1 MLEFLS
7 QQTYYDM
14 SGKPHP
20 MLDPQ
25 EFRFLSIRKGTL
37 DPQERLEMESHVTHS
52 FHFLSKIPWTPLMRG
67 IPEIAY
73 GHHEKLDGTGYP
85 RGLTGD
91 EIPIQA
97 RMMTISDIY
106 DALTAQDRPYK
117 RAVPVT
123 TALDILDERG
133 TEGQARPRPARRV
146 RRQARLRRDGA
157 TMRIKFWGTRG
168 TRPTPGR
175 KTLRYGGNTTC
186 LEVRDKDNNLIIIDS
201 GSGIAELGSGLN
213 QSEPLQAHL
222 LITHTHLDHIQG
234 FPFFLPAFVPG
245 THLTIVGPAGS
256 AKSLQAAFADQM
268 DPAYFPVRL
277 DHMPA
282 EMEFIERNPG
292 ETFEVGGLRI
302 TPHLLMHPIPTFG
315 YRIDEG
321 DTRFAFATDNEIALF
336 ANNENGTLK
345 DLANWCQD
353 ADLLVHDAQYSTEEY
368 KTHAGFGHST
378 YEEALAL
385 AEQAGAKQ
393 LAFFHHDPVHSDT
406 DIDGL
411 IEEALGNHR
420 AAGGANVDAFPA
432 AEDQEIAL

>member
-1 MLEFLS
+1 
-7 QQTYYDM
+7 
-14 SGKPHP
+14 
-20 MLDPQ
+20 
-25 EFRFLSIRKGTL
+25 
-37 DPQERLEMESHVTHS
+37 
-52 FHFLSKIPWTPLMRG
+52 
-67 IPEIAY
+67 
-73 GHHEKLDGTGYP
+73 
-85 RGLTGD
+85 
-91 EIPIQA
+91 
-97 RMMTISDIY
+97 
-106 DALTAQDRPYK
+106 
-117 RAVPVT
+117 
-123 TALDILDERG
+123 
-133 TEGQARPRPARRV
+133 
-146 RRQARLRRDGA
+146 
-157 TMRIKFWGTRG
+157 MRIKFWGTRG

-186 LEVRDKDNNLIIIDS
+186 IEVRDKDDNLIIIDS
-201 GSGIAELGSGLN
+201 GSGIAELGSGFE

-234 FPFFLPAFVPG
+234 FPFFPPAFVPG

-321 DTRFAFATDNEIALF
+321 PTRFAFATDNEIAMF

-345 DLANWCQD
+345 EMASWCQD
-353 ADLLVHDAQYSTEEY
+353 ADLLVHDAQYSREEY

-385 AEQAGAKQ
+385 AEQAGVQQ
-393 LAFFHHDPVHSDT
+393 LAFFHHDPAHSDA
-406 DIDGL
+406 DVDAL

-420 AAGGANVDAFPA
+420 QSGGTDVVAFPA
-432 AEDQEIAL
+432 AEDQELTL

>member
-1 MLEFLS
+1 
-7 QQTYYDM
+7 
-14 SGKPHP
+14 
-20 MLDPQ
+20 
-25 EFRFLSIRKGTL
+25 
-37 DPQERLEMESHVTHS
+37 
-52 FHFLSKIPWTPLMRG
+52 
-67 IPEIAY
+67 
-73 GHHEKLDGTGYP
+73 
-85 RGLTGD
+85 
-91 EIPIQA
+91 
-97 RMMTISDIY
+97 
-106 DALTAQDRPYK
+106 
-117 RAVPVT
+117 
-123 TALDILDERG
+123 
-133 TEGQARPRPARRV
+133 
-146 RRQARLRRDGA
+146 
-157 TMRIKFWGTRG
+157 MRIKFWGTRG

-186 LEVRDKDNNLIIIDS
+186 VEVRDRENNLLIIDS
-201 GSGIAELGSGLN
+201 GSGIAELGSGF
-213 QSEPLQAHL
+213 SATDPLQAHL

-268 DPAYFPVRL
+268 DPAYFPIRL
-277 DHMPA
+277 SHMPA

-292 ETFEVGGLRI
+292 ETFEVGALRI

-321 DTRFAFATDNEIALF
+321 SSRFCFATDNEIAMF
-336 ANNENGTLK
+336 SNQENGTLK
-345 DLANWCQD
+345 DLANWCRD

-378 YEEALAL
+378 YEEALSL

-406 DIDGL
+406 EVDAL

-420 AAGGANVDAFPA
+420 QSGGADVNAFPA
-432 AEDQEIAL
+432 AEEQELAL